1 MKYNAIIMYDTYTNV
16 EFLYNNKEKYRN
28 FTYHFVRG
36 MFEKLARRLTRWHAK
51 LKRWHPVQH
60 FGTVARKNE
69 KLARRWQA
77 DTF

>member
-28 FTYHFVRG
+28 FTDHFVRG

-51 LKRWHPVQH
+51 LKRWHPV
-60 FGTVARKNE
+60 
-69 KLARRWQA
+69 
-77 DTF
+77 